1 MDRLIEERY
10 FGQLPEFKEMEYYL
24 QRIIDKIKAD
34 PKHSNPNKFPEN
46 EKLQNLMKKVF
57 GVKRSIFYWEPFNI
71 ENAYTVACNVLLLIG
86 DSGKYLQKRETTGF
100 YDESHKMVLTIYLYP
115 GVITVS
121 KLTAR
126 ELLAVI
132 LHETGHNFDKS
143 GYHLFSLII
152 NSFLTFGMNIL
163 GTLAYKNKENKL
175 KLDYYKQVKKE
186 DDPIFDDTK
195 KRDEIN
201 NILMKQYK
209 DYYKGLTWRTV
220 LSLPLNIM
228 ALPVLA
234 FACPFIQIGGLSSK
248 AGEVFADSFAT
259 AYGYGTELVSALEK
273 FNNTEKYYKPK
284 TPLQIFMNDLGMF
297 QAEVYRAFFECHGSN
312 QDRCKNCI
320 NKLKADL
327 KKNDFPPEL
336 REELINEINRISAQY
351 KQLISFD
358 EHERYKLT
366 KIWRKINHY
375 LFGGIPH
382 IYRFLKK
389 HRV

>member
-10 FGQLPEFKEMEYYL
+10 YGQLPEFKEMEYCL
-24 QRIIDKIKAD
+24 QCIIDKVKED

-46 EKLQNLMKKVF
+46 EKLQKLMKKVF
-57 GVKRSIFYWEPFNI
+57 GVKKSIFYWEPYNI
-71 ENAYTVACNVLLLIG
+71 ENAYTVPCNVLLLIG
-86 DSGKYLQKRETTGF
+86 DSGKFLQKRETTGF

-152 NSFLTFGMNIL
+152 NSFLTFGMNL
-163 GTLAYKNKENKL
+163 LAVLPYKNKENKL
-175 KLDYYKQVKKE
+175 KLNYYKNVKKE

-195 KRDEIN
+195 KRDRIN
-201 NILMKQYK
+201 NILMRQYK
-209 DYYKGLTWRTV
+209 DYYKGLPLKTI

-228 ALPVLA
+228 MFPVLA
-234 FACPFIQIGGLSSK
+234 FISPFVQITGLDSK
-248 AGEVFADSFAT
+248 TGEVFADSFAT
-259 AYGYGTELVSALEK
+259 AYGYGTELISALEK
-273 FNNTEKYYKPK
+273 FGNNEKYYKPK
-284 TPLQIFMNDLGMF
+284 TALQIFMTDLGLF
-297 QAEVYRAFFECHGSN
+297 QVEVYNAFLECHGTN
-312 QDRCKNCI
+312 QERCKNCL

-336 REELINEINRISAQY
+336 REELVNEINRISAQY

-358 EHERYKLT
+358 ENERYKLT
-366 KIWRKINHY
+366 KTWRKINHY

-382 IYRFLKK
+382 IYKIFKK